1 MYLYSML
8 PLDLLRQISG
18 YLHVRYAVRFDSI
31 FKDKLFAKKHYK
43 RLLHT
48 EDYHKRYN
56 FRRRVISIGSY
67 YLSDTVFSLVKPS
80 AGKQFIIR
88 HRDKISTR
96 KANNRAFKTITEAA
110 MPTLRRRLE
119 MVGLLPTINITI

>member
-1 MYLYSML
+1 ML

-31 FKDKLFAKKHYK
+31 FKDKLFAKQHYK
-43 RLLHT
+43 RLLET

-56 FRRRVISIGSY
+56 FRQRVISIGSY
-67 YLSDTVFSLVKPS
+67 YLSNTVFSLVRSSK
-80 AGKQFIIR
+80 GKQFIIR

-119 MVGLLPTINITI
+119 MVGMLPTINITI